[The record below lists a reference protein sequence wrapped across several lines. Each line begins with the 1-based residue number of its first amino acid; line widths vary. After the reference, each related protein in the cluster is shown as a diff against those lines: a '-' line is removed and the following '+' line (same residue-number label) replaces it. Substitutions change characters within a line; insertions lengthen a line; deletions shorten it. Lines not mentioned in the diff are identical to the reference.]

1 MLVRG
6 LLLATESQAQTAIA
20 GGTAS
25 QFPDIAVGPG
35 AHASSNASGT
45 PGSIAIG
52 YNAQAGD
59 LPGVV
64 AGSSV
69 AIGNGSRAIVDG
81 PTGGSAVA
89 LGLGAN
95 ASGEASQVAIGD
107 MALASG
113 KNAVA
118 IGGHPSS
125 TGTWATG
132 DFAVSIGASS
142 KATGYGALAFGG
154 DETLGAI
161 SSGKY
166 ALAFGAQA
174 VAAQDNTVSI
184 GVGARALNT
193 NDIAL
198 GTGSV
203 TDTAVGTSSA
213 AINGHTYAFAGT
225 APTSVVS
232 IGSAGSERTMTNVAA
247 GRISATSTDAVNG
260 SQLNATNLAL
270 EAEDLKVNNFGAGAA
285 AALGG
290 GAAFDPSTG
299 AFSAPIYSVYGQTQN
314 NAGAAFAAL
323 QNNAPLQYSTA
334 AAPTVGLGASGAP
347 VSNDVTLVGPD
358 SSAPV
363 SLHNVAA
370 GVAATDAVNV
380 GQLGTLA
387 VSTADALGG
396 GAAFDPSTGKV
407 SAPSYSVYGL
417 TQNNAGAAFAALQ
430 NNAPLQYSTA
440 AAPTVGLGASGAP
453 VSNDVTLVGPN
464 SSAPVTLHNVAAGVA
479 ATDAVNVGQL
489 GTLAVS
495 TADALGGGAAFDP
508 STGKVSAPNY
518 SVYGQT
524 QNNAGAALAALQNN
538 APLQYSMAVSPTV
551 GLGASGV
558 PVSNDV
564 TLVGPSSSA
573 PVSLHNVAAGVAGTD
588 AVNVT
593 QLQQAENRAANWWIT
608 SNPDT
613 RTAPVASGA
622 NALSAG
628 SGSTASGANSAA
640 FGTGA
645 DARADNSIALGAN
658 SVATEA
664 NTVSV
669 GSAGSERRIVNVA
682 PGINGT
688 DAVNVNQL
696 RSGLDDNL
704 KKSYGATAAAIAI
717 AGLRY
722 DDRPGKV
729 SAAAAAG
736 YYHNQMGLALGVGST
751 SDNGRW
757 RFNGGLTMTPTLSS
771 PDIGVVVGMT
781 HTFE

>member
-1 MLVRG
+1 M
-6 LLLATESQAQTAIA
+6 ATESQAQTAIA

-52 YNAQAGD
+52 SNAQAGD
-59 LPGVV
+59 LPGAV

-69 AIGNGSRAIVDG
+69 AIGNRAKAIIDSA
-81 PTGGSAVA
+81 TGGSAVA
-89 LGLGAN
+89 LGFGAD
-95 ASGEASQVAIGD
+95 ASGAASQVAIGD

-113 KNAVA
+113 KNSVA
-118 IGGHPSS
+118 IGGHPYS

-154 DETLGAI
+154 DETSGAI
-161 SSGKY
+161 ASGKY

-174 VAAQDNTVSI
+174 VAAQDNSVSI

-323 QNNAPLQYSTA
+323 Q
-334 AAPTVGLGASGAP
+334 
-347 VSNDVTLVGPD
+347 D
-358 SSAPV
+358 
-363 SLHNVAA
+363 
-370 GVAATDAVNV
+370 
-380 GQLGTLA
+380 
-387 VSTADALGG
+387 
-396 GAAFDPSTGKV
+396 
-407 SAPSYSVYGL
+407 
-417 TQNNAGAAFAALQ
+417 
-430 NNAPLQYSTA
+430 NAPLQYSTA

-495 TADALGGGAAFDP
+495 TADALGGGAVYDP

-551 GLGASGV
+551 GLGAFGA

-564 TLVGPSSSA
+564 TLVGPDSSA
-573 PVSLHNVAAGVAGTD
+573 PVSLHNVAAGVAATD

-628 SGSTASGANSAA
+628 SGSTASGADSAA

-658 SVATEA
+658 SVATEP

-669 GSAGSERRIVNVA
+669 GSAGSERRIANVA

>member
-1 MLVRG
+1 MYYRSKYETYQDALRDAAWRRVTAALCSSAA
-6 LLLATESQAQTAIA
+6 LLWATESQAQTAIA

-52 YNAQAGD
+52 SNAQAGD
-59 LPGVV
+59 LPGAV

-69 AIGNGSRAIVDG
+69 AIGNRAKAIIDSA
-81 PTGGSAVA
+81 TGGSAVA
-89 LGLGAN
+89 LGFGAD
-95 ASGEASQVAIGD
+95 ASGAASQVAIGD

-113 KNAVA
+113 KNSVA
-118 IGGHPSS
+118 IGGHPYS

-154 DETLGAI
+154 DETSGAI
-161 SSGKY
+161 ASGKY

-299 AFSAPIYSVYGQTQN
+299 AFNAPIYSVYGQTQN
-314 NAGAAFAAL
+314 NAGAALAAL

-334 AAPTVGLGASGAP
+334 AAPTVGLGASG
-347 VSNDVTLVGPD
+347 V
-358 SSAPV
+358 
-363 SLHNVAA
+363 
-370 GVAATDAVNV
+370 
-380 GQLGTLA
+380 
-387 VSTADALGG
+387 
-396 GAAFDPSTGKV
+396 
-407 SAPSYSVYGL
+407 
-417 TQNNAGAAFAALQ
+417 
-430 NNAPLQYSTA
+430 
-440 AAPTVGLGASGAP
+440 P

-464 SSAPVTLHNVAAGVA
+464 SSAPVTLHNVAAGVVV
-479 ATDAVNVGQL
+479 TDAVNVGQL

-524 QNNAGAALAALQNN
+524 QNNAGAAFAALQNN

-564 TLVGPSSSA
+564 TLVGPDSSA
-573 PVSLHNVAAGVAGTD
+573 PVSLHNVAAGVAATD

-628 SGSTASGANSAA
+628 CGSTASGANSAA

-669 GSAGSERRIVNVA
+669 GSAGSERRIANVA

>member
-1 MLVRG
+1 MYYRSKYETYQDALRDAAWRRVTAALCSSAA

-52 YNAQAGD
+52 SNAQAGD
-59 LPGVV
+59 LPGAV

-69 AIGNGSRAIVDG
+69 AIGNRAKAIIDSA
-81 PTGGSAVA
+81 TGGSAVA
-89 LGLGAN
+89 LGFGAD
-95 ASGEASQVAIGD
+95 ASGAASQVAIGD

-113 KNAVA
+113 KNSVA
-118 IGGHPSS
+118 IGGHPYS

-154 DETLGAI
+154 DETSGAI
-161 SSGKY
+161 ASGKY

-174 VAAQDNTVSI
+174 VAAQDNSVSI

-323 QNNAPLQYSTA
+323 Q
-334 AAPTVGLGASGAP
+334 
-347 VSNDVTLVGPD
+347 D
-358 SSAPV
+358 
-363 SLHNVAA
+363 
-370 GVAATDAVNV
+370 
-380 GQLGTLA
+380 
-387 VSTADALGG
+387 
-396 GAAFDPSTGKV
+396 
-407 SAPSYSVYGL
+407 
-417 TQNNAGAAFAALQ
+417 
-430 NNAPLQYSTA
+430 NAPLQYSTA

-495 TADALGGGAAFDP
+495 TADALGGGAVYDP

-551 GLGASGV
+551 GLGAFGA

-564 TLVGPSSSA
+564 TLVGPDSSA
-573 PVSLHNVAAGVAGTD
+573 PVSLHNVAAGVAATD

-628 SGSTASGANSAA
+628 SGSTASGADSAA

-658 SVATEA
+658 SVATEP

-669 GSAGSERRIVNVA
+669 GSAGSERRIANVA

>member
-1 MLVRG
+1 MYYRSKYETYHDTLRDAAWRG
-6 LLLATESQAQTAIA
+6 VTAALCSSAALLLATESHAQTAIA

-25 QFPDIAVGPG
+25 QFSDIAIGPG
-35 AHASSNASGT
+35 ANASSNASGT

-52 YNAQAGD
+52 VVARAGD
-59 LPGVV
+59 APGVV

-89 LGLGAN
+89 LGFGAN
-95 ASGEASQVAIGD
+95 ASGAASQVAIGD

-118 IGGHPSS
+118 IGGHPSA

-154 DETLGAI
+154 DETSGAI

-193 NDIAL
+193 NDIAI

-203 TDTAVGTSSA
+203 TDTAVGTSSV

-260 SQLNATNLAL
+260 SQMNATNLAL

-334 AAPTVGLGASGAP
+334 V
-347 VSNDVTLVGPD
+347 
-358 SSAPV
+358 
-363 SLHNVAA
+363 
-370 GVAATDAVNV
+370 
-380 GQLGTLA
+380 
-387 VSTADALGG
+387 
-396 GAAFDPSTGKV
+396 
-407 SAPSYSVYGL
+407 
-417 TQNNAGAAFAALQ
+417 
-430 NNAPLQYSTA
+430 
-440 AAPTVGLGASGAP
+440 APTVGLGASGAP

-495 TADALGGGAAFDP
+495 TADALGGGVAFDP

-524 QNNAGAALAALQNN
+524 QNNAGAAFAALQNN
-538 APLQYSMAVSPTV
+538 APLQYSTAVSPTI
-551 GLGASGV
+551 GLGASGA

-564 TLVGPSSSA
+564 TLVGPNSDA
-573 PVSLHNVAAGVAGTD
+573 PVSLHDVAAGVAGTD

-613 RTAPVASGA
+613 RTAPVASGV

-658 SVATEA
+658 SVTTEP

-669 GSAGSERRIVNVA
+669 GSAGSERRIANVA

-729 SAAAAAG
+729 SAEAAAG